1 MATQQEQA
9 RASGQET
16 ERTEQGIERGPG
28 AGAPLRRGTYGTP
41 FSLFRRLSEDI
52 DRLFG
57 GFFGQMRWPER
68 WTLPRGFLETTS
80 WPEVEVRH
88 AGDKFVVQVDVPGLK
103 KEGLNVEVRDN
114 ELCISG
120 ERKSEFEQAE
130 GAYYRTER
138 TYGSFC
144 RVIPLP
150 EGAHPDTASASFDN
164 GVLKIEM
171 EAPGGAQTE
180 ARRIEIREGST
191 H

>member
-1 MATQQEQA
+1 
-9 RASGQET
+9 
-16 ERTEQGIERGPG
+16 
-28 AGAPLRRGTYGTP
+28 
-41 FSLFRRLSEDI
+41 LSEDI

-103 KEGLNVEVRDN
+103 KEDLNVEVRDN